1 MVSRCSPARP
11 DAIRRHNLGLLLSE
25 IHRDGALTRA
35 ELTRR
40 LHLSRSTVGA
50 LVADLTD
57 LGILEEHVPT
67 GGSRAGRPSHV
78 VGPRAAGPYAVAVDV
93 DVGKVTSAAVG
104 IGGRILAREET
115 DTAGT
120 PDVLVRHII
129 EAGARLHSRV
139 SAGAWP
145 IGIGVSVPGTVRRSD
160 GLVEF
165 APNLGWRHADFGA
178 LLAARAPADLPVSV
192 GNDAD
197 LAVLAERARGNA
209 RGCDDVVYL
218 MGRIG
223 VGAGIIVNGSP
234 LRGYDGFAGEVG
246 HNVVDSSGPECHCGK
261 RGCMETYV
269 GDAALMKLAGRRV
282 PPTTEN
288 VAAVLAGA
296 RGGDERAEEA
306 VRTVA
311 QSLGRAIAGLV
322 NLLNPQRV
330 VLGGSFAGVYDF
342 ARDLVEKAMTA
353 DAMARLSECVQLCL
367 PGLGDD
373 SSLLGAADAAFA
385 RLLDD
390 PSQAASR

>member
-1 MVSRCSPARP
+1 MVSRSSPARP
-11 DAIRRHNLGLLLSE
+11 DAIRGHNLGLLLSE

-57 LGILEEHVPT
+57 LGILDERVPT

-78 VGPRAAGPYAVAVDV
+78 VGPREAGPYAVAVDIDIGRV
-93 DVGKVTSAAVG
+93 RSAAIGV
-104 IGGRILAREET
+104 GGRIIAREET
-115 DTAGT
+115 DTVGP
-120 PDVLVRHII
+120 PDVLAQHIVD
-129 EAGARLHSRV
+129 AGARLHSRV

-178 LLAARAPADLPVSV
+178 LLAARVTNDLPVSV

-197 LAVLAERARGNA
+197 LAVLAERLRGNA

-246 HNVVDSSGPECHCGK
+246 HTVVDSSGPECHCGK

-269 GDAALMKLAGRRV
+269 GDAALMKLAGRQAA
-282 PPTTEN
+282 PTTDN
-288 VAAVLAGA
+288 VAEVLAAA
-296 RGGDERAEEA
+296 RGGEERASAA
-306 VRTVA
+306 VRAVA
-311 QSLGRAIAGLV
+311 QALGHAIAGLV
-322 NLLNPQRV
+322 NVLNPQRV
-330 VLGGSFAGVYDF
+330 LLGGSFAGVYDF
-342 ARDLVEKAMTA
+342 AGDLVEKATSVNS
-353 DAMARLSECVQLCL
+353 MARVSECVQLCL
-367 PGLGDD
+367 PGLADD
-373 SSLLGAADAAFA
+373 ASLLGAADTAFA
-385 RLLDD
+385 ALLDN
-390 PSQAASR
+390 PLARP

>member
-1 MVSRCSPARP
+1 MVSRSSPARP
-11 DAIRRHNLGLLLSE
+11 DAIRGHNLGLLLSE

-57 LGILEEHVPT
+57 LGILDERVPT

-78 VGPRAAGPYAVAVDV
+78 VGPREAGPYAVAVDIDIGRV
-93 DVGKVTSAAVG
+93 RSAAIGV
-104 IGGRILAREET
+104 GGRIIAREET
-115 DTAGT
+115 DTVGP
-120 PDVLVRHII
+120 PDVLAQHIVD
-129 EAGARLHSRV
+129 AGARLHSRV

-178 LLAARAPADLPVSV
+178 LLAARVTNDLPVSV

-197 LAVLAERARGNA
+197 LAVLAERLRGNA

-246 HNVVDSSGPECHCGK
+246 HTVVDSSGPECHCGK

-269 GDAALMKLAGRRV
+269 GDAALMKLAGRQAA
-282 PPTTEN
+282 PTTDN
-288 VAAVLAGA
+288 VAEVLAAA
-296 RGGDERAEEA
+296 RGGEERASAA
-306 VRTVA
+306 VCAVA
-311 QSLGRAIAGLV
+311 QALGHAIAGLV
-322 NLLNPQRV
+322 NVLNPQRV
-330 VLGGSFAGVYDF
+330 LLGGSFAGVYDF
-342 ARDLVEKAMTA
+342 AGDLVEKATSVNS
-353 DAMARLSECVQLCL
+353 MARVSECVQLCL
-367 PGLGDD
+367 PGLADD
-373 SSLLGAADAAFA
+373 ASLLGAADTAFA
-385 RLLDD
+385 ALLDN
-390 PSQAASR
+390 PLARP